1 MNILKTILCIAVIY
15 FSLSSYGSEDYES
28 LVLET
33 VDNICGDSWCEGDF
47 DFEFLEFKL
56 SESEKQAKLQF
67 VLILETNGQYLIHT
81 AKCNLKGYTKISEII
96 EKETRYNRYNLTDRY
111 YEELSLCIADEEEKF
126 RNILDFSL

>member
-47 DFEFLEFKL
+47 L
-56 SESEKQAKLQF
+56 
-67 VLILETNGQYLIHT
+67 
-81 AKCNLKGYTKISEII
+81 
-96 EKETRYNRYNLTDRY
+96 RR
-111 YEELSLCIADEEEKF
+111 
-126 RNILDFSL
+126 